1 MPGLTVARHFL
12 PGLARS
18 LIRSA
23 ATAIP
28 ARCERT
34 TNQED
39 LAALGEHGRQEG
51 HVDAGQ

>member
-1 MPGLTVARHFL
+1 MPGLTVARRFL

-18 LIRSA
+18 LLRSA

-28 ARCERT
+28 ARREQAT
-34 TNQED
+34 DQED